1 MGVFFFD
8 NIGYE
13 AVYCNG
19 YTGRSCRGWGSL
31 LSLRYLGYAYLA

>member
-13 AVYCNG
+13 AVDYNG
-19 YTGRSCRGWGSL
+19 YTGRSYRGWGESSKL
-31 LSLRYLGYAYLA
+31 YFRYAYLA